1 MDGFRNLA
9 EDLADA
15 VFLEEHI
22 ADVFLVD
29 DLFSEVHHTDLVV
42 LLLDK
47 QLVD

>member
-1 MDGFRNLA
+1 
-9 EDLADA
+9 
-15 VFLEEHI
+15 
-22 ADVFLVD
+22 VFLVD